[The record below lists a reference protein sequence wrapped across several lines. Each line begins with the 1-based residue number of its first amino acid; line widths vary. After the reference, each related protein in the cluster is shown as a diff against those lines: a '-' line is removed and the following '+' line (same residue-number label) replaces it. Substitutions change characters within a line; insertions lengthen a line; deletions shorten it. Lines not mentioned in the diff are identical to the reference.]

1 MEWNDEQLIETW
13 GRYRKEFPD
22 SEWGMEGCGISPSEA
37 LDLMAK
43 SIETGHDYLEES
55 FPDYPA
61 GTPYGA

>member
-13 GRYRKEFPD
+13 GRYRKAFPD
-22 SEWGMEGCGISPSEA
+22 SDWGMEGCGISPSEA
-37 LDLMAK
+37 LVLMTK

-61 GTPYGA
+61 GTSYGA